1 MSFTEDNYLVVRN
14 AIDSKF
20 ANFLY
25 QYMLLQRNIAKFKF
39 ETKYIPPPIPT
50 IMTEIP
56 AKIN

>member
-39 ETKYIPPPIPT
+39 EFLISK
-50 IMTEIP
+50 MDGEGD
-56 AKIN
+56 N